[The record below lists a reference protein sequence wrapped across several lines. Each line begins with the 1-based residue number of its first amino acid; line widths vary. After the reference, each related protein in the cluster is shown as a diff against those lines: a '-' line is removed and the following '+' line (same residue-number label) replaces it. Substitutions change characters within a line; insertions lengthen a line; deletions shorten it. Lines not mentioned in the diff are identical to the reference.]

1 MLISNLKGGF
11 FMPRGIKKQINYDEE
26 FERIEARITHHTN
39 SIKELKERKEELEN
53 RKRIEE
59 LTTLDNFL
67 NSHNLLPQDVMAMC
81 TQQLTQKVA
90 QA

>member
-1 MLISNLKGGF
+1 
-11 FMPRGIKKQINYDEE
+11 MPRGIKKQINYDEE